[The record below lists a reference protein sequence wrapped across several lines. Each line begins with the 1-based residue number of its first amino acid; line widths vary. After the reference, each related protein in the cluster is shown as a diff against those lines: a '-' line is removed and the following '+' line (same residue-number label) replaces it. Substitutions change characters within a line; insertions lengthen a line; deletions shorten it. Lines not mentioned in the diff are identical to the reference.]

1 MCSYQGF
8 RRSRPYLRMVGFL
21 SRSPDFINLEAM
33 EALQDPLLLH
43 FFMLFLMNN
52 RSEGWDCIV

>member
-1 MCSYQGF
+1 MMDHMCSYQGF
-8 RRSRPYLRMVGFL
+8 RRSRAYLRMVGFL
-21 SRSPDFINLEAM
+21 SRSPDFVNLEAM

-52 RSEGWDCIV
+52 R